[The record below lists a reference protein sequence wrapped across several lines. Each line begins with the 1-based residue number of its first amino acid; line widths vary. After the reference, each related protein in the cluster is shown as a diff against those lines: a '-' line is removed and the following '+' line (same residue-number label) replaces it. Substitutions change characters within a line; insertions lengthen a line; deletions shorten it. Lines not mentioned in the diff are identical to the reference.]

1 MTEEEECR
9 ESGNESGYAEKVKKY
24 GSVLKAYRMQE
35 TKGTAVLLVVG
46 ICFIVYGALI
56 GIIGFIEPDDFIVW
70 CIMSA
75 FFVGVGVVMLFIR
88 AAVRRSRASHYLSYY
103 QKQTGYSER
112 ELQEADREL
121 MGYSAVK
128 LGEVLQSLSRK
139 PYVITLPEV
148 WEFLNLRRKPALMYI
163 ITAHYILA
171 VGSMNGPHLRK
182 LEDIVAAFYSCQIP
196 NGVFGM
202 QHEGVFIISK
212 QDIYKKPIKNHA
224 TKKWYG
230 GFSCGIVQLEGNWD
244 RFSAEIL
251 EEIRKRAPHIIPF
264 QNIVVNGIQYNLI
277 SMENWQEDWRRI
289 QYGQ

>member
-1 MTEEEECR
+1 MRVEMKA
-9 ESGNESGYAEKVKKY
+9 GMQKKVKKY

-35 TKGTAVLLVVG
+35 TKGTAVLLVLG
-46 ICFIVYGALI
+46 IYFIFFGALI
-56 GIIGFIEPDDFIVW
+56 GIIGFVEPDDFIVW
-70 CIMSA
+70 CIASA
-75 FFVGVGVVMLFIR
+75 FLVGVGVLILLIR
-88 AAVRRSRASHYLSYY
+88 AAVRGSRARHYLSYY

-128 LGEVLQSLSRK
+128 LGEVLQSQNRN
-139 PYVITLPEV
+139 PYVITSPEV
-148 WEFLNLRRKPALMYI
+148 WEFLRLKRKPTLMYI

-171 VGSMNGPHLRK
+171 VGSMNGAHLRK

-196 NGVFGM
+196 YGVFGV
-202 QHEGVFIISK
+202 QHEGFFIISK

-230 GFSCGIVQLEGNWD
+230 GFESGIVQLAGNWE
-244 RFSAEIL
+244 RFSAEIQ